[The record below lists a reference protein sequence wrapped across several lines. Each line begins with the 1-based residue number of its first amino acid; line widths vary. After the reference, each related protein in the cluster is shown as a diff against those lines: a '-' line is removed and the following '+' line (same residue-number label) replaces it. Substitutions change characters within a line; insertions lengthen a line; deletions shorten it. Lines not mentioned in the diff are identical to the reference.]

1 MFDLNKLKIEFQ
13 LESENIL
20 NFWAT
25 LKDETN
31 GGFYS
36 ESYCGN
42 VDKNA
47 DKSVLLH
54 CRILWAFSSAY
65 KVFKQEEYKQLAAHA
80 YLFLAQ
86 NAFDENH
93 DGLVWMLDENGN
105 VTNYLKHTYNQA
117 FGIYALS
124 EYYAAVGDEEALE
137 LAKRL
142 FYLIEHK
149 ALDTVLGGYNDAFQ
163 RHWVSCD
170 NHLLGDVGMVFKF
183 APKTMNTHLHVL
195 EAYSNLAK
203 CWCSQSLLSAIERIA
218 LVFERRIYRAN
229 GHLGLYFSNDWKL
242 ISPRDLSTTQPYD
255 VISYGHE
262 IEASWLIDDALEQLP
277 SSIWKAKLKE
287 KNHQLAVFTFE
298 QAISEQGS
306 VMNEW
311 KSHIGMDDDRIWWV
325 QAEAL
330 VGFMHAYQNTN
341 DDLWLEAIGNCWRAI
356 SQYQIDKVN
365 GEWFWSIDQNN
376 QPHRQFPQVSTWK
389 CPYHNTRACLELY
402 QRISQLE
409 QNEKNKRNGLCIQ

>member
-1 MFDLNKLKIEFQ
+1 MLDLNKLKKEFQ
-13 LESENIL
+13 LEAENIL
-20 NFWAT
+20 TFWAA
-25 LKDETN
+25 LKDDSN

-36 ESYCGN
+36 ESYRGK

-65 KVFKQEEYKQLAAHA
+65 KVFKREEYKQLAAHA
-80 YLFLAQ
+80 YQFLAQ
-86 NAFDENH
+86 NAFDEAH
-93 DGLVWMLDENGN
+93 DGLVWMLDKNGN

-137 LAKRL
+137 LAKRI
-142 FYLIEHK
+142 FHLIERK
-149 ALDTVLGGYNDAFQ
+149 ALDSVLGGYNDAFQ
-163 RHWVSCD
+163 RHWVSCE
-170 NHLLGDVGMVFKF
+170 NHLLGDVGMFFKF

-203 CWCSQSLLSAIERIA
+203 CWSCESLLSAIERIA
-218 LVFERRIYRAN
+218 SVFERRIYRVN
-229 GHLGLYFSNDWKL
+229 GHLGLYFSSDWKL
-242 ISPRDLSTTQPYD
+242 ISPRDHETAESYD

-262 IEASWLIDDALEQLP
+262 IEASWLLDEALDHLP
-277 SSIWKAKLKE
+277 ASPWKEELIAK
-287 KNHQLAVFTFE
+287 NYQLATLTYEHALAEAGFVF
-298 QAISEQGS
+298 
-306 VMNEW
+306 NEW
-311 KSHIGMDDDRIWWV
+311 KSHIGIDLNRVWWV

-330 VGFMHAYQNTN
+330 VGFMNAYQVSHESKWINAMAKC
-341 DDLWLEAIGNCWRAI
+341 WHAIT
-356 SQYQIDKVN
+356 QHQIDKVN

-376 QPHRQFPQVSTWK
+376 RPQWQFPQVSTWK

-409 QNEKNKRNGLCIQ
+409 QNEKE